1 MSKELDEIV
10 KDNIVE
16 YKDENE
22 FLKYN
27 NLDKDEFN
35 QWSIYGTSDDGLLQ
49 IIDCYCLAGDATN
62 DNYMK
67 ITSIS
72 QITELLLCEIE
83 ESGFNEIIE
92 MLNEDDPDNK
102 IDPNDT
108 VKVLEIFFEYVHEV
122 AVFPCPTGKY
132 RGGLMLVIDED

>member
-1 MSKELDEIV
+1 MSKELNEIV

-16 YKDENE
+16 YRDENE

-35 QWSIYGTSDDGLLQ
+35 QWSIYGTSDDGLLR
-49 IIDCYCLAGDATN
+49 IIDCYYSAGDATN
-62 DNYMK
+62 DNYIK
-67 ITSIS
+67 ITSIN

-83 ESGFNEIIE
+83 ESDFNEIIE

-102 IDPNDT
+102 IDPNNT
-108 VKVLEIFFEYVHEV
+108 VEVLKLFFDYVNEV

>member
-1 MSKELDEIV
+1 MSQELDEIV

-72 QITELLLCEIE
+72 QVTELLLREIE
-83 ESGFNEIIE
+83 ESDFNETIE
-92 MLNEDDPDNK
+92 ILNEDDPDNK
-102 IDPNDT
+102 IDPNNT